1 MLWVLKK
8 TVSSLPSLNEMV
20 LLSTKTNVK
29 IDGLENIFDF
39 MLRSFV
45 YLHGSMV
52 LGVCYQWKLWGE
64 CMSVQSCL
72 SLSY

>member
-52 LGVCYQWKLWGE
+52 LGVCYQ
-64 CMSVQSCL
+64 
-72 SLSY
+72 